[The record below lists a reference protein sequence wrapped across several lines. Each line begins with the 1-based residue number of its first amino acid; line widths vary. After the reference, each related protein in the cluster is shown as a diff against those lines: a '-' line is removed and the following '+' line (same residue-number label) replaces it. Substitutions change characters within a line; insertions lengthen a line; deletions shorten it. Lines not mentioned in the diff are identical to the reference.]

1 MKLAALAVSLLVAV
15 VAAVGSFLSQTSRST
30 LASDLLVL
38 ELSQK
43 IQDQEFKLSKAEE
56 ALRQL
61 NSHSSGQVSNAADRS
76 RQLSRVSNLQ
86 TKMQQVDKEDY
97 RLSLLYDEISK
108 EQARLDAWQKQSDLT
123 KHRLDQDEKVLGLEV
138 IVKALDDRHITKPQ
152 APTRVAVLAT
162 NVDKSS
168 ADLHGETPFEFP
180 APAVQIQPDFSSL
193 QDRHTQLQTERKQW
207 ALDKQSLVQAKSQL
221 NRQLV
226 SYNKEFRAASKK
238 RQKLEDEARFLK
250 SQGLALRAKS

>member
-43 IQDQEFKLSKAEE
+43 IQDQEVKLSKAEE
-56 ALRQL
+56 SLRQL
-61 NSHSSGQVSNAADRS
+61 NSHSSGQVSNAADHS
-76 RQLSRVSNLQ
+76 RQLSRVSNLH
-86 TKMQQVDKEDY
+86 TKMQQVDKQDY